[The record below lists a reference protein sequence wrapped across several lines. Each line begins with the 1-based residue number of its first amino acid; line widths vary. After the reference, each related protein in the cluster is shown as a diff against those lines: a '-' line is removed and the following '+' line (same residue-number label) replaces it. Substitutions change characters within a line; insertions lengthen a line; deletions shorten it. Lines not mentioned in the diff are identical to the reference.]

1 MRNSSKIFLI
11 TNIPTPYRLP
21 LFNELNRQL
30 KIKGLSLTVLF
41 GAHGYANRK
50 WKIDI
55 SKAEF
60 DYRVLNSK
68 KIQFKSPENLSLT
81 YSGLFKIISEE
92 RPLIVVGN
100 GFSLATS
107 KLWLRSFI
115 KTNPYLIWSE
125 AIENKNKPISFLR
138 KLQRK
143 LLVRGA
149 RGFIASGTRAKDYLI
164 SLGANPGGIEIGINT
179 VDNDFFGKSRTNR
192 KDIHYDIKKHLLYV
206 GQLNPRKNV
215 LKLLKTVTLLSRN
228 RSDFILDIVGDGE
241 ERGILEE
248 YVKANKLG
256 DFVKFHGFKQVE
268 EISLFYSQSDCF
280 LFQTDFD
287 VWGLVLVEAMAAGL
301 PCIASIHAG
310 ATHDLVI
317 EGETGFAVDFLD
329 TNRVVKKINWVL
341 DNVEQS
347 QQIGRNASLF
357 IANNVNLKLSASGF
371 VRAILRVFES

>member
-1 MRNSSKIFLI
+1 MRKNRKILLI

-30 KIKGLSLTVLF
+30 NLRRVKLTVLF
-41 GAHGYANRK
+41 GAQGYPNRK
-50 WKIDI
+50 WEIDI
-55 SKAEF
+55 TRAEF
-60 DYRVLNSK
+60 DYRILNSK
-68 KIQFKSPENLSLT
+68 KIQFKSPENLSFM

-92 RPLIVVGN
+92 SPLIVIGN

-138 KLQRK
+138 NLQRK

-164 SLGANPGGIEIGINT
+164 SLGANPGSIEIGINA
-179 VDNDFFGKSRTNR
+179 VDNDFFAKSRTNR
-192 KDIHYDIKKHLLYV
+192 KDIDYDIKKHLLYV

-215 LKLLKTVTLLSRN
+215 LKLLKTITLLSKN

-248 YVKANKLG
+248 YVRANKLG
-256 DFVKFHGFKQVE
+256 DFVKFHGFKQAE
-268 EISLFYSQSDCF
+268 DISLFYSQSDCF

-310 ATHDLVI
+310 ATQDLVI

-329 TNRVVKKINWVL
+329 TNRVVRKINWIL
-341 DNVEQS
+341 GNVEQS
-347 QQIGRNASLF
+347 QQLGRNASLF

-371 VRAILRVFES
+371 VRAILRALEN